1 MKCSSCGYHN
11 EDNAK
16 YCKKCGRELSS
27 MGKRYCEACGKQL
40 TDGAKYCKYCGGMV
54 KTKNEQF
61 STEIS
66 EKKTKTKK
74 MLRL

>member
-1 MKCSSCGYHN
+1 MI
-11 EDNAK
+11 
-16 YCKKCGRELSS
+16 
-27 MGKRYCEACGKQL
+27 RYCEACGKQL
-40 TDGAKYCKYCGGMV
+40 TDGAKYCKYCGGVV
-54 KTKNEQF
+54 KTKNEQL